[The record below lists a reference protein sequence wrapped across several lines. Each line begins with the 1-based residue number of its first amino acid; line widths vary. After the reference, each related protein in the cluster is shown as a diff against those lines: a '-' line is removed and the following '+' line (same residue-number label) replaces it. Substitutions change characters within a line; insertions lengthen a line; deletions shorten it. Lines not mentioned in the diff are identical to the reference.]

1 MSSFLYQPADYPLV
15 SLLDKFTL
23 GLRPSRLSPRIQKA
37 DNPCATEPDSSKN
50 SRQLAAA
57 GLTLG
62 FIGWLYIP
70 RSAFYWHYGDQ
81 LLGGI
86 VAGLA
91 IAILTDR
98 QD

>member
-1 MSSFLYQPADYPLV
+1 MTSQAPQ
-15 SLLDKFTL
+15 KFN
-23 GLRPSRLSPRIQKA
+23 LRPVHWYRNLDGGRKYLV
-37 DNPCATEPDSSKN
+37 K
-50 SRQLAAA
+50 LAAA

-98 QD
+98 QG